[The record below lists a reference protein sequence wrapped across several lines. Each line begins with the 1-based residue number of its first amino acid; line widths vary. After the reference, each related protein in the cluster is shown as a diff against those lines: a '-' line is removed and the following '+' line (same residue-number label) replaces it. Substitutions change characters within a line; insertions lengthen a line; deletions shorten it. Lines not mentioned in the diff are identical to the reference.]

1 MLKRCHPRERLA
13 PGTNLFPIKR
23 KLLEPLMETVAM
35 ISSADLMVGKK
46 PVMDVRGATFPH
58 LVFGRISVR
67 LL

>member
-1 MLKRCHPRERLA
+1 
-13 PGTNLFPIKR
+13 
-23 KLLEPLMETVAM
+23 METVAM

-58 LVFGRISVR
+58 LIFGRISVR